1 MSDNSTLVLFG
12 AKGNLSRIKLI
23 PGLFHLDEAGKLP
36 DEMKILSVGRQ
47 SVSKEEWIKT
57 IKSMLDE
64 KFNNQYDQKVFER
77 FIKRNIYHANLPDD
91 PDAFKKFS
99 ELLLNDDRFPKN
111 FAFFL
116 SVRPS
121 DFALIVDQLAEENL
135 LNEDKY
141 WRRVLIEKPFGTNLE
156 SAINLQESISKHLK
170 ETQIYRIDHYLGKSA
185 LQNILWT

>member
-47 SVSKEEWIKT
+47 SVSQEDWIKT

-64 KFNNQYDQKVFER
+64 KFNNQYDQDVFER
-77 FIKRNIYHANLPDD
+77 FIKRNIYHANLPED

-99 ELLLNDDRFPKN
+99 SN
-111 FAFFL
+111 
-116 SVRPS
+116 
-121 DFALIVDQLAEENL
+121 
-135 LNEDKY
+135 
-141 WRRVLIEKPFGTNLE
+141 
-156 SAINLQESISKHLK
+156 H
-170 ETQIYRIDHYLGKSA
+170 H
-185 LQNILWT
+185 